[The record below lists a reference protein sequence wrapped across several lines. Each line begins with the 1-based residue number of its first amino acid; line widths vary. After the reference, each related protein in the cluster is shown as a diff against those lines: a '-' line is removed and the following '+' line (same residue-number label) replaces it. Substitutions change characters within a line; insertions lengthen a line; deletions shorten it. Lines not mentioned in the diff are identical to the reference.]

1 MFQNIRAVLFD
12 LDGTLIDSAP
22 DLGAAADKMRTDR
35 GLPSLPLERYRP
47 MAGAG
52 ARGMLG
58 EAFGMAPDHPDFLTM
73 REEFFVNYES
83 CMTARTSIFEGV
95 PELVSQILRRNLAWG
110 VVTNKATRF
119 TDPLTRA
126 IPLFATAGAVISG
139 DTTPHAKPH
148 PAPLLE
154 AASRLKLEPGQ
165 CIYVGD
171 DERDILAGLAA
182 GMGTVAA
189 TYGYLGAK
197 TNPAGGGAHAAV
209 KSPVELLQLQH
220 GRPTPPDWSWPPG
233 IRRLLRQFPCPQRGL
248 QECRAHRPPHRCTA
262 PAPVSSATPLR
273 AKGLDGVLH
282 GEWYLR

>member
-1 MFQNIRAVLFD
+1 MFHDIRAVLFD

-35 GLPSLPLERYRP
+35 GLPSLPLARYRP

-58 EAFGMAPDHPDFLTM
+58 EAFGMTPDHPEFATW

-83 CMTARTSIFEGV
+83 QMTQRTTIFDGV
-95 PELVSQILRRNLAWG
+95 PELVGQILQRNLVWG
-110 VVTNKATRF
+110 VVTNKAARF
-119 TDPLTRA
+119 TEPLTRA
-126 IPLFATAGAVISG
+126 MPLFATAGAVISG

-154 AASRLKLEPGQ
+154 AAARLQLRPEQ

-171 DERDILAGLAA
+171 DERDIVAGLAA

-189 TYGYLGAK
+189 MYGYLGVKADSREW
-197 TNPAGGGAHAAV
+197 GAHAAI
-209 KSPVELLQLQH
+209 KFPFELLQL
-220 GRPTPPDWSWPPG
+220 
-233 IRRLLRQFPCPQRGL
+233 L
-248 QECRAHRPPHRCTA
+248 A
-262 PAPVSSATPLR
+262 SA
-273 AKGLDGVLH
+273 
-282 GEWYLR
+282 